1 MADVQLP
8 GLRAPHTRWVPPRES
23 LHDQPAAYQRYVVG
37 VIAGGLIGY
46 ALVLPHITVSNVLA
60 VAAAFFASYIVLPVA
75 PRVGGG
81 IRIFNTPLLY
91 SLGLLMTPSNALLG
105 TGLGGL
111 LGNWLIVRRPMWRAA
126 FAGVLNAVSAVIPSI
141 LVWGGLVHHT
151 TIAFAL
157 ILAPM
162 PAVALAYTVN
172 SVLNAALNHFRY
184 DFSFWG
190 ECRAAMT
197 ENLGDQGLDA
207 YFIFPIALLAAMLP
221 RPWWPA
227 LFLVGLAVSW
237 VNAIYMLAQTR
248 RQDEGATRVAAQ
260 TVPADDPQLR
270 QVAEDLGQGV
280 AMTTV
285 DGTVL
290 GMTEPA
296 MRTFGR
302 SVLPANAQLTDL
314 CVPEDAGR
322 ITRAIALV
330 CRTSTETTT
339 DVRVIDAAG
348 SCRWLRLGFVNRLHD
363 VSVRRVV
370 VTVRDV
376 TEATA
381 PWQRLRGYADRLLTG
396 RLFAAQERELTRV
409 AREIEDKFRQVLAVM
424 RHNVGSMQAA
434 VGERPSAH
442 TADQI
447 VAITDD
453 TTRSMQGLIDGM
465 QRAAATLQRELR
477 PPALDDL
484 GLVAALHAYCAD
496 ADLPSVRIAFHSEVP
511 ETRRFRR
518 DVELSAYR
526 IVHDVLSA
534 IPENGPRMFGRVS
547 VAVRNGEL
555 RVVIEHAAG
564 PPLEEVG
571 PADRG
576 LLTMLQERAKV
587 AGGSVAWEAAADG
600 CIRFVVTLPADEER

>member
-1 MADVQLP
+1 M
-8 GLRAPHTRWVPPRES
+8 
-23 LHDQPAAYQRYVVG
+23 
-37 VIAGGLIGY
+37 
-46 ALVLPHITVSNVLA
+46 
-60 VAAAFFASYIVLPVA
+60 
-75 PRVGGG
+75 
-81 IRIFNTPLLY
+81 RIFNTPLLY
-91 SLGLLMTPSNALLG
+91 SLGLLMTPPNAFLG
-105 TGLGGL
+105 AGLGGL

-141 LVWGGLVHHT
+141 LVWGWLVHHT
-151 TIAFAL
+151 TIAFAM
-157 ILAPM
+157 ILSPM

-172 SVLNAALNHFRY
+172 SVLIAALNHFRY

-190 ECRAAMT
+190 ECRSAMT

-207 YFIFPIALLAAMLP
+207 YFIFPIALLAAVLP

-237 VNAIYMLAQTR
+237 VNAVYMLAQTR
-248 RQDEGATRVAAQ
+248 RQDEGAARVAAQ
-260 TVPADDPQLR
+260 TVPADDPRLR
-270 QVAEDLGQGV
+270 QVAENLGQGV
-280 AMTTV
+280 ALTTV
-285 DGTVL
+285 DGTIL

-314 CVPEDAGR
+314 CMPDDAAR
-322 ITRAIALV
+322 VTRAIALV

-339 DVRVIDAAG
+339 DVRVIDASG
-348 SCRWLRLGFVNRLHD
+348 GRRWLRLGFVNRLHD

-381 PWQRLRGYADRLLTG
+381 PWQQLRGYADRLLTG
-396 RLFAAQERELTRV
+396 RLFAAQERELARV

-424 RHNVGSMQAA
+424 RHNLGSMRAA
-434 VGERPSAH
+434 VRGQPSAH
-442 TADQI
+442 TVDQI

-453 TTRSMQGLIDGM
+453 TAQSMQGLIDGM
-465 QRAAATLQRELR
+465 QRAAATLQRELQ
-477 PPALDDL
+477 PPALADL
-484 GLVAALHAYCAD
+484 GLVAALQVYCAD
-496 ADLPSVRIAFHSEVP
+496 ADLPSARIAFHSEVP

-534 IPENGPRMFGRVS
+534 IPENGARVFGRVS
-547 VAVRNGEL
+547 VAVQNGGL
-555 RVVIEHAAG
+555 RVVIEHTG
-564 PPLEEVG
+564 EPPPEEAG
-571 PADRG
+571 PADRS

-587 AGGSVAWEAAADG
+587 VGGSVAREAAADG
-600 CIRFVVTLPADEER
+600 CVRFVVTLPADEER